1 MRECV
6 LCVVFFLVGL
16 SSIRADKT
24 APDLVIERDIVFGHG
39 GEEELK
45 LDLYQPKSHVDNPK
59 STLPGLIVIY
69 GGGWRSG
76 NKELMRIA
84 CEQFARADYVVTA
97 VSYRLVPKYKFPAS
111 VEDCKCGV
119 RWMRA
124 HAEKLRLD
132 PDHIGAMGMS
142 AGGHLSMMLGYMDPS
157 DGLEGEGGNEK
168 YSSKVQCVVNYFG
181 PFDLTTRTW
190 KPKDEPLLIDF
201 LGGKIDDVMD
211 VYKRA
216 SPASYVDKNDAPTIT
231 LHGTADPLVP
241 YSQAVLVD
249 KVLHERGVVSE
260 LVPVEGAGHGWWG
273 GEIQRTQRRSI
284 EFLDKHLKGKA
295 AATVSSP

>member
-1 MRECV
+1 MRRQLLRALRFDDPNLETEGRA
-6 LCVVFFLVGL
+6 VVDRL
-16 SSIRADKT
+16 S
-24 APDLVIERDIVFGHG
+24 
-39 GEEELK
+39 
-45 LDLYQPKSHVDNPK
+45 
-59 STLPGLIVIY
+59 
-69 GGGWRSG
+69 WR
-76 NKELMRIA
+76 
-84 CEQFARADYVVTA
+84 
-97 VSYRLVPKYKFPAS
+97 
-111 VEDCKCGV
+111 
-119 RWMRA
+119 
-124 HAEKLRLD
+124 
-132 PDHIGAMGMS
+132 
-142 AGGHLSMMLGYMDPS
+142 
-157 DGLEGEGGNEK
+157 
-168 YSSKVQCVVNYFG
+168 
-181 PFDLTTRTW
+181 
-190 KPKDEPLLIDF
+190 
-201 LGGKIDDVMD
+201 KIDDVMD

>member
-119 RWMRA
+119 R
-124 HAEKLRLD
+124 
-132 PDHIGAMGMS
+132 
-142 AGGHLSMMLGYMDPS
+142 
-157 DGLEGEGGNEK
+157 
-168 YSSKVQCVVNYFG
+168 
-181 PFDLTTRTW
+181 
-190 KPKDEPLLIDF
+190 
-201 LGGKIDDVMD
+201 
-211 VYKRA
+211 
-216 SPASYVDKNDAPTIT
+216 
-231 LHGTADPLVP
+231 
-241 YSQAVLVD
+241 
-249 KVLHERGVVSE
+249 
-260 LVPVEGAGHGWWG
+260 
-273 GEIQRTQRRSI
+273 
-284 EFLDKHLKGKA
+284 
-295 AATVSSP
+295 